1 MNGVLINKMV
11 GTSFCPHETRWHF
24 VFIHVRMNGMDAKR
38 LPSKLDDLVGKIVKE
53 SQPEKIILFGSWAW
67 GNPGPDSDVD
77 LLVIKHS
84 LKSRLQRER
93 ELGAMLFPRKIP
105 LDLLVYTPDE
115 LEESI
120 NKNRNL
126 FIEDIIRNGRVL
138 YAKAGSDF
146 SVALPARPL
155 TVLR

>member
-1 MNGVLINKMV
+1 
-11 GTSFCPHETRWHF
+11 
-24 VFIHVRMNGMDAKR
+24 MDKITVEQ
-38 LPSKLDDLVGKIVKE
+38 KIQEITQKIVKKYK
-53 SQPEKIILFGSWAW
+53 PEKVILFGSWAW

-77 LLVIKHS
+77 LLVVKRS
-84 LKSRLQRER
+84 LKSRVQREQ
-93 ELGAMLFPRKIP
+93 ELNALLFPRETP

-115 LEESI
+115 LEQSI

-146 SVALPARPL
+146 SVTLPARPL